1 MKHLRKYNESDRPIY
16 DNVTEEEKEYFDL
29 VFADYIDEGA
39 TSNLTLARIQNSH
52 TMRHISTNRYVINID
67 LNKLV
72 KRKDYLGRATL
83 APMGNLDQLV
93 NYTNEINELVLDI
106 QTCFNKIKSE
116 YPTIKSFI
124 SNSMQVQST
133 LKIDLILYF

>member
-1 MKHLRKYNESDRPIY
+1 MKHLRKYNESNRPIY

-39 TSNLTLARIQNSH
+39 TSNLTH
-52 TMRHISTNRYVINID
+52 VRHISTDRYVINID

-72 KRKDYLGRATL
+72 KRKDYR
-83 APMGNLDQLV
+83 NLDQLV

-106 QTCFNKIKSE
+106 QSCFNKIKSE

>member
-72 KRKDYLGRATL
+72 KRKDYR
-83 APMGNLDQLV
+83 NLDQLV

-106 QTCFNKIKSE
+106 QSCFNKIKSE